1 MGTISLLPWGEA
13 AENYFTIIVF
23 SFDLIIKKSLMSQD
37 QPFMVKNPK
46 SESNSALVKKRRAK
60 AGAPPTIQ
68 VVREERKRA

>member
-1 MGTISLLPWGEA
+1 
-13 AENYFTIIVF
+13 
-23 SFDLIIKKSLMSQD
+23 MSQD